1 MLPLSEKEKVLDFIR
16 KGEKNH
22 TRRSPRCMAR
32 TDLPSVKLR
41 RRREKCALVR
51 RLASAARVMAAGARS
66 APLRRDGAPFAAVTN
81 DRRAVA

>member
-1 MLPLSEKEKVLDFIR
+1 MLPLGEKEKVLDFIR

-51 RLASAARVMAAGARS
+51 RLASARESDGRGRAKCFVKTGRRS
-66 APLRRDGAPFAAVTN
+66 VCCCDE
-81 DRRAVA
+81 